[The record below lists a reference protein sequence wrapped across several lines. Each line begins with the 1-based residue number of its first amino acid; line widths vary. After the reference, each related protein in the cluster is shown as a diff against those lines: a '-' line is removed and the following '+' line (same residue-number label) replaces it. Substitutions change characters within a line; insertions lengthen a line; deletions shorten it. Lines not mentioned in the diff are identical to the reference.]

1 LSLVTN
7 DIVAYSFSNCWKVC
21 TVECLRAWVMKF
33 SGSKSTVLVKAFVNV
48 SLNILFERSF
58 SHLKIKLIKQM
69 HADGN

>member
-1 LSLVTN
+1 
-7 DIVAYSFSNCWKVC
+7 
-21 TVECLRAWVMKF
+21 MKF